1 MGLIA
6 RCTMLMVLA
15 HLIFSNYTL
24 AETVG
29 KKNLLLREGKGKQEL
44 LNRMISQSYI
54 KRSYDQCITF
64 SRQALELSRKTGDFT
79 GEIEALSLLCCS
91 YLCTH
96 NEKEAARII
105 RQAENRCKETGKEDE
120 MADFYIAIG
129 SAYRSRLHKPVPA
142 IEYILR
148 AQKIYRKIGNK
159 FRTAISSNLLGAVY
173 YDISQ
178 YDKALHYYF
187 QALKIFKEIS
197 DEMIL
202 TSDQSKF
209 FATTLNNI
217 GMVYFNIGNYEKALE
232 YYNQSLKMR
241 KEQGLEQPIAA
252 SFNNIGRI
260 YSQQKQYPEALGYFY
275 HALNIREKIGD
286 SIGVVKILCNLGS
299 AYMELDRDDKALE
312 VLTRALELSGE
323 IRDTAGTATACSQLG
338 RYYQKKKKHE
348 PAIARFEESLALCR
362 QVKDKEMIKENCW
375 YLSWLYFEKGDY
387 KKAFEYLHEYSLLNE
402 EIFSTVSS
410 QRIADLQTAM
420 ELEKKEMEFKTL
432 KQENELR
439 SLQNR
444 IQIIGASAVILV
456 LVFILFNIYRYY
468 RFYKAELIRKEER
481 QRRLELETQLK
492 LFQARINPHFLFNS
506 LNSIKE
512 LGRKKD
518 PQQLDKIVQ
527 HLSNMYR
534 QILYSNET
542 LLVPLKDEITVIQDY
557 LEIEKRRLEGQLDY
571 HISVED
577 QLMNVQVLPLTL
589 ETLVE
594 NSVIHGLRPQQKGT
608 VNLQVYKK
616 EKSLFIEIIDDGI
629 GFDIANMKPGFGI
642 YSVQERLKLFYHN
655 KAGFS
660 IHSVPGQGTRILIEL
675 PEVSHV
681 RSAAK

>member
-1 MGLIA
+1 MGLIS
-6 RCTMLMVLA
+6 RYTILIVLA

-24 AETVG
+24 AETTG
-29 KKNLLLREGKGKQEL
+29 EKGLLPREGEGKQEL
-44 LNRMISQSYI
+44 LSRMISQSYK

-64 SRQALELSRKTGDFT
+64 ARQALELSRKTGDLT

-96 NEKEAARII
+96 NEKKAAKII
-105 RQAENRCKETGKEDE
+105 RQTENRCKETGIKEE
-120 MADFYIAIG
+120 MANFYIIIG
-129 SAYRSRLHKPVPA
+129 SAYRCRLHKSVPA
-142 IEYILR
+142 IEYILK
-148 AQKIYRKIGNK
+148 AQRIYTKTGNK
-159 FRTAISSNLLGAVY
+159 FRIASSSNLLGAVY
-173 YDISQ
+173 WDISQ

-187 QALKIFKEIS
+187 QALKIFKEIN
-197 DEMIL
+197 DKMNL
-202 TSDQSKF
+202 PPDL
-209 FATTLNNI
+209 ARYLPTTLNNI
-217 GMVYFNIGNYEKALE
+217 GMVYSHIGNYEKALE

-241 KEQGLEQPIAA
+241 EKQGLKQPIAA
-252 SFNNIGRI
+252 SYNNIGLI
-260 YSQQKQYPEALGYFY
+260 YSQQKQYPEALEYLH
-275 HALNIREKIGD
+275 HALKIREKIGET
-286 SIGVVKILCNLGS
+286 IGVVKILGNLGDI
-299 AYMELDRDDKALE
+299 YTELGKDEKALE
-312 VLTRALELSGE
+312 VLTKALELSGD
-323 IRDTAGTATACSQLG
+323 ISYKAGTASACYFLG
-338 RYYQKKKKHE
+338 KYYLKKKQYE

-362 QVKDKEMIKENCW
+362 QVKDKEMIKNNCW
-375 YLSWLYFEKGDY
+375 HLSLLYFEKGNY
-387 KKAFEYLHEYSLLNE
+387 KKAFEYLQEYSLLNE
-402 EIFSTVSS
+402 EIFSTASS

-439 SLQNR
+439 RLQNR
-444 IQIIGASAVILV
+444 IQIIGASVVILA

-542 LLVPLKDEITVIQDY
+542 MLVPLKDEITVIQDY

-571 HISVED
+571 HISVEE
-577 QLMNVQVLPLTL
+577 QLMNIQVLPLTL

-594 NSVIHGLRPQQKGT
+594 NSVIHGLRPQKKGT
-608 VNLQVYKK
+608 VNLLVYKK

-629 GFDIANMKPGFGI
+629 GFDMANMKPGFGI

-660 IHSVPGQGTRILIEL
+660 IDSAPGQGTRVLIKL
-675 PEVSHV
+675 PEVSYV
-681 RSAAK
+681 Q